1 MAETF
6 VIEGKGAS
14 KSDKQLAE
22 SIMAG
27 EMQNAW
33 QRGDGVDYRFEK
45 PSRQRSSK
53 AYRENYERIFGHG

>member
-1 MAETF
+1 MAETL
-6 VIEGKGAS
+6 VLEGKGVS
-14 KSDKQLAE
+14 KSDKQLSE

-33 QRGDGVDYRFEK
+33 QRGDGVDYRAEK
-45 PSRQRSSK
+45 PSRQRNSH